1 MEIVNFTTFQNK
13 DILKIL
19 LNNFVFQKKKMIC
32 LQRCNITKK

>member
-19 LNNFVFQKKKMIC
+19 LNNFVFQKKIIC

>member
-19 LNNFVFQKKKMIC
+19 LNNFVFQKK
-32 LQRCNITKK
+32 